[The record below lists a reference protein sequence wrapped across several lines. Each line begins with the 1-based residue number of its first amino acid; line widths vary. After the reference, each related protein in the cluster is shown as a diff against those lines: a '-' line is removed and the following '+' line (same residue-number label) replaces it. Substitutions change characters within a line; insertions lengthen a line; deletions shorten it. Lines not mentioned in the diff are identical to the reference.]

1 MFPFASHAE
10 LGYDLEYATEE
21 LRVRNSHLINSVR
34 RSDAYAYVQAAG
46 DLAKKYGHRLT
57 AHPGQ
62 VRVSP
67 YEDLT
72 PDSDCYHSSRSLGPL
87 GMR

>member
-10 LGYDLEYATEE
+10 LGYDLEYASEE
-21 LRVRNSHLINSVR
+21 LKVRNLYLMNVGLRSNSH
-34 RSDAYAYVQAAG
+34 DYVKAAG

-62 VRVSP
+62 VRV
-67 YEDLT
+67 
-72 PDSDCYHSSRSLGPL
+72 
-87 GMR
+87 